1 MTAVALIGGIP
12 SVVPVPQGA
21 NLLRTV
27 MENAAVGM
35 ILAGIDGRTTYANRA
50 FAEMF
55 RCSPNDCLGMHLT
68 EFVDPDDRQAASA
81 QILRL
86 ISADVEQFQAEGR
99 HLRLDGGRFWGLSS
113 VSLLRHDETGNPYS
127 LVVQIVD
134 IDRQKRAEAALAE
147 SESRWSFALE
157 GAGQGVWDHN
167 LRNRTAFFSST
178 WRSMRGYGPDEEV
191 DGSYEA
197 WMGRVHPDDRQRIAA
212 ATRRQDSGELSYN
225 EFEYRERHRDG
236 HWIWILSRGKP
247 VEWFPDGR
255 PARVVGTDT
264 DISSLKATEAA
275 LAEEREKL
283 SVTLRSIADGVLC
296 VDSDGKITFLNPAAE
311 QMTGWRSKDAIG
323 KPVDDVFRRLDEN
336 GRVLE
341 SPLSID
347 LTTGRDRQICDNM
360 TLISRAGRVHEIRLS
375 AANLELSRTERL
387 GAVFVFQ
394 DISQSL
400 ALQRKL
406 AHLASHD
413 SLTGLHNRAAFERR
427 LEKVLDEIASTGSQH
442 ALCFVD
448 LDRFKAVNDGAG
460 HAAGDALLQ
469 EVARTIQAKLRDQDF
484 AARIGGD
491 EFAFLLFDC
500 DQTQADKV
508 ANDIA
513 NSIAAL
519 HVEHN
524 GRSFGIGTSIGLT
537 AISGNSPSMS
547 KLMEEAD
554 TACYAAKATDDRS
567 VVSFFDLPRLV
578 EGAGSVSRAHA
589 AFSFWD
595 RWHADGGSGAPVRK
609 PGWRRAR

>member
-1 MTAVALIGGIP
+1 MTAVATKGSIP
-12 SVVPVPQGA
+12 SVVPVPQSA

-35 ILAGIDGRTTYANRA
+35 ILAGIDGRITYANRA
-50 FAEMF
+50 FTEMF
-55 RCSPNDCLGMHLT
+55 RCSPTGCLGMHLT

-86 ISADVEQFQAEGR
+86 ISADSEQYQTER
-99 HLRLDGGRFWGLSS
+99 RYQRLDGSLFWGLSS

-127 LVVQIVD
+127 LVVQVVD

-167 LRNRTAFFSST
+167 LRNKTAFFSPT
-178 WRSMRGYGPDEEV
+178 WRMMRGYGPDEEV
-191 DGSYEA
+191 DGSYET
-197 WMGRVHPDDRQRIAA
+197 WIGRVHPDDRQRIAA

-311 QMTGWRSKDAIG
+311 QMTEWRLRDAIG
-323 KPVDDVFRRLDEN
+323 KPVDDVFRRVDET
-336 GRVLE
+336 GRVLD
-341 SPLSID
+341 SPLSIN
-347 LTTGRDRQICDNM
+347 LTTGRDRQICENM
-360 TLISRAGRVHEIRLS
+360 TLISRSGRVHEVRLS

-427 LEKVLDEIASTGSQH
+427 LEEVLDGVGSSESQH

-484 AARIGGD
+484 VARIGGD

-500 DQTQADKV
+500 DQAQAGKI
-508 ANDIA
+508 ATDIA
-513 NSIAAL
+513 NSIVAL
-519 HVEHN
+519 HVEHK
-524 GRSFGIGTSIGLT
+524 GRSFGIGASIGLT
-537 AISGNSPSMS
+537 AISGNSPSMG

-554 TACYAAKATDDRS
+554 AACYAAKAADDRS

-578 EGAGSVSRAHA
+578 EGSGPASRAHGA
-589 AFSFWD
+589 LSFWD
-595 RWHADGGSGAPVRK
+595 RWSASGKSGAPARK

>member
-1 MTAVALIGGIP
+1 
-12 SVVPVPQGA
+12 
-21 NLLRTV
+21 

-35 ILAGIDGRTTYANRA
+35 ILAGIDGRITYANRA
-50 FAEMF
+50 FTDMF
-55 RCSPNDCLGMHLT
+55 RCSPNECLGMHLT
-68 EFVDPDDRQAASA
+68 EFVNPDDRQAASA

-86 ISADVEQFQAEGR
+86 ISADAEQYQTER
-99 HLRLDGGRFWGLSS
+99 RYQRLDGSLFWGLSS
-113 VSLLRHDETGNPYS
+113 VSLLRHDVTGNPYS
-127 LVVQIVD
+127 LVVQVVD

-167 LRNRTAFFSST
+167 LRNKTAFFSPT
-178 WRSMRGYGPDEEV
+178 WRMMRGYGPDEEV

-197 WMGRVHPDDRQRIAA
+197 WIGRVHPDDRQRIAA

-283 SVTLRSIADGVLC
+283 SVTLRSIADGVLA
-296 VDSDGKITFLNPAAE
+296 VDSDGMITFLNPAAE

-323 KPVDDVFRRLDEN
+323 KPVDDVFRRQDETGRILD
-336 GRVLE
+336 
-341 SPLSID
+341 SPVSID
-347 LTTGRDRQICDNM
+347 LTTGRDRQICENM
-360 TLISRAGRVHEIRLS
+360 TLISRSGRLHEIRLS
-375 AANLELSRTERL
+375 AANLDLSGNERL

-427 LEKVLDEIASTGSQH
+427 LEEVLEETAANESQH
-442 ALCFVD
+442 TLCFVD

-460 HAAGDALLQ
+460 HATGDALLQ
-469 EVARTIQAKLRDQDF
+469 QVARTIQAKLRDQDF
-484 AARIGGD
+484 VARIGGD

-500 DQTQADKV
+500 DQAQAGKM
-508 ANDIA
+508 AIDIV

-519 HVEHN
+519 HVEHD
-524 GRSFGIGTSIGLT
+524 GRSFGIGASIGLT
-537 AISGNSPSMS
+537 AISGNSPSMG

-554 TACYAAKATDDRS
+554 AACYAAKAADDRS

-578 EGAGSVSRAHA
+578 EGSGSASRGYSAL
-589 AFSFWD
+589 SFWD
-595 RWHADGGSGAPVRK
+595 RWGASGQSRVPARK
-609 PGWRRAR
+609 AGWRRAR

>member
-1 MTAVALIGGIP
+1 MSAVAAIGSIP
-12 SVVPVPQGA
+12 SAVPVPQSA

-35 ILAGIDGRTTYANRA
+35 ILAGIDGRITYSNRA

-55 RCSPNDCLGMHLT
+55 RCSPNDCLGMHMT

-86 ISADVEQFQAEGR
+86 ISADTEQYQTER
-99 HLRLDGGRFWGLSS
+99 RYQRLDGSLFWGLSS

-127 LVVQIVD
+127 LVVQVVD

-167 LRNRTAFFSST
+167 LRNKTAFFSPT
-178 WRSMRGYGPDEEV
+178 WRMMRGYGPDEEV

-197 WMGRVHPDDRQRIAA
+197 WIGRVHPDDRQRIAA

-247 VEWFPDGR
+247 VEWLPDGR

-311 QMTGWRSKDAIG
+311 QMTGWRSRDAIG
-323 KPVDDVFRRLDEN
+323 KPVDDVFRRLDET
-336 GRVLE
+336 GRVVDN
-341 SPLSID
+341 PLSID
-347 LTTGRDRQICDNM
+347 LATGRDRQICENM
-360 TLISRAGRVHEIRLS
+360 TLISRGGRVHEVRLS

-413 SLTGLHNRAAFERR
+413 SLTGLYNRAAFERR
-427 LEKVLDEIASTGSQH
+427 LEEVLDEVGSGESQH
-442 ALCFVD
+442 ALCFID
-448 LDRFKAVNDGAG
+448 LDRFKAVNDTAG

-469 EVARTIQAKLRDQDF
+469 EVARTIQAKLREQDF
-484 AARIGGD
+484 VARIGGD
-491 EFAFLLFDC
+491 EFALLLLDC
-500 DQTQADKV
+500 DQVQASRM
-508 ANDIA
+508 ATDIA
-513 NSIAAL
+513 NSIVAL
-519 HVEHN
+519 QVEHD
-524 GRSFGIGTSIGLT
+524 GRSLGIGASIGLT
-537 AISGNSPSMS
+537 AISGNSPSMG

-554 TACYAAKATDDRS
+554 AACYAAKAAVDRG

-578 EGAGSVSRAHA
+578 EGSGSASRAHG

-595 RWHADGGSGAPVRK
+595 RWSAGGQTGASARK
-609 PGWRRAR
+609 SGWRRVR